1 MWKPARLPPR
11 QRGTTAKR
19 TALGI
24 QRYRLFRKIVRVQI
38 SAIRATMCTLHTTR
52 RPSMATLSIRI
63 PEEIGEQLEKL
74 AESTG
79 RTRSFLALDALRRYL
94 AQEEWQAQA
103 VRTAVERANSGTAKY
118 ADHDAVDRWLAG
130 WGTDEE
136 GDAPECK

>member
-1 MWKPARLPPR
+1 MVMKQLDNNSILCAYMI
-11 QRGTTAKR
+11 KR
-19 TALGI
+19 TTTSRI
-24 QRYRLFRKIVRVQI
+24 LFNQKIVQMQE
-38 SAIRATMCTLHTTR
+38 SAICVTMYTLHTKR
-52 RPSMATLSIRI
+52 HPPMATLSIRV

-79 RTRSFLALDALRRYL
+79 RSRSFLALDALRRYL

-103 VRTAVERANSGTAKY
+103 VRTGVERADSGSAKY
-118 ADHDAVDRWLAG
+118 TSHDAVDHWLAG

>member
-1 MWKPARLPPR
+1 MQKPANC
-11 QRGTTAKR
+11 
-19 TALGI
+19 
-24 QRYRLFRKIVRVQI
+24 
-38 SAIRATMCTLHTTR
+38 ATMYTLHTAR
-52 RPSMATLSIRI
+52 YSPVATLSIRI

-74 AESTG
+74 ADSTG

-103 VRTAVERANSGTAKY
+103 VRTAVEKADSGTAKY
-118 ADHDAVDRWLAG
+118 ASHDAVDHWLAG

>member
-1 MWKPARLPPR
+1 
-11 QRGTTAKR
+11 
-19 TALGI
+19 
-24 QRYRLFRKIVRVQI
+24 
-38 SAIRATMCTLHTTR
+38 
-52 RPSMATLSIRI
+52 MATLSIRV

-103 VRTAVERANSGTAKY
+103 VRTAVERADSGAAKY
-118 ADHDAVDRWLAG
+118 ADHDAVDHWLAG

-136 GDAPECK
+136 GDAPECE